1 MHKLV
6 FGCSLHS
13 VEYVILKAFIQS
25 SQDVTFSSAISNS
38 LFTLNCL
45 NILNKRL
52 ANTTMGRALC
62 WGAQILW
69 TIFAFQ
75 WCRIILSKWEILDT
89 VLCRYY
95 LHKYIYWKCCRL
107 SCRCLHH
114 LLIFYNFSLM
124 LGLYAVLV
132 RARPRLL
139 VRITGW
145 CQMSALSSNTKQARC
160 PARNWFLEGDRG
172 DCPCVHWVTSWRVPV
187 MASTDFTMTGNH
199 VLGPSTEKVRLFPP
213 IAMSNPYLLKGSA
226 ALRCAPPRA
235 RHHPPQQ
242 AGPAVPWLSAHVA
255 APRPAPRGESRPQ

>member
-6 FGCSLHS
+6 FGCKLHS

-52 ANTTMGRALC
+52 ANTTTMERALC

-69 TIFAFQ
+69 TAFTFQ
-75 WCRIILSKWEILDT
+75 WCKIILSKLPILDT

-95 LHKYIYWKCCRL
+95 LHIYIYWKCCRL

-132 RARPRLL
+132 QAPSPRKNHG
-139 VRITGW
+139 V
-145 CQMSALSSNTKQARC
+145 MSDVSLSSNTK
-160 PARNWFLEGDRG
+160 
-172 DCPCVHWVTSWRVPV
+172 H
-187 MASTDFTMTGNH
+187 
-199 VLGPSTEKVRLFPP
+199 
-213 IAMSNPYLLKGSA
+213 
-226 ALRCAPPRA
+226 
-235 RHHPPQQ
+235 
-242 AGPAVPWLSAHVA
+242 
-255 APRPAPRGESRPQ
+255 

>member
-1 MHKLV
+1 MRCAEV
-6 FGCSLHS
+6 
-13 VEYVILKAFIQS
+13 LKYFEQ
-25 SQDVTFSSAISNS
+25 
-38 LFTLNCL
+38 
-45 NILNKRL
+45 
-52 ANTTMGRALC
+52 
-62 WGAQILW
+62 
-69 TIFAFQ
+69 Q
-75 WCRIILSKWEILDT
+75 WCKIILSKWEILDT

-145 CQMSALSSNTKQARC
+145 CQMSALSSNTKQNGTGFWREIGGETVHV
-160 PARNWFLEGDRG
+160 NWM
-172 DCPCVHWVTSWRVPV
+172 TSWRVPV

-226 ALRCAPPRA
+226 AC
-235 RHHPPQQ
+235 
-242 AGPAVPWLSAHVA
+242 A
-255 APRPAPRGESRPQ
+255 APRPGRGIPRPSRPGRQSRDCLHMWPRPAPPRPARWVTAAVEHRSGTQPVSTHKLGETQASKISRHIFQ